1 MRSSP
6 QGRRQRNNRVLMPML
21 ACWCMVVTSL
31 GTAGDMRRA
40 GSALLPEI
48 DVLHYD
54 IEVTLDM
61 VGGMLSGRVTMTA
74 RLNGA
79 TDQVLLNAACLTID
93 QATVDGEIWSASLD
107 TLQETLTLHAP
118 GAGRAAGDTV
128 AVAIDYRRL
137 PGVHRPGGRWGYYF
151 FLDTLGLFSNLGYTM
166 AEPSDARFWMPCVD
180 TPTDK
185 ASAELF
191 VTVPTGYV
199 VASNGK
205 LLGVAPGLGNTT
217 IWHWRE
223 SHPIAT
229 YLISITTSQFT
240 ISTIPFVRAAGDT
253 IPVQYYVW
261 PSDSAECA
269 GYLPT
274 VRAMIMGLSKIFGP
288 YPFDKYG
295 MTAIVPFVYGGM
307 EHQTITTLNQGYKT
321 DEKVVVHELA
331 HQWWGDLVTCA
342 TWKDVWLNES
352 FATYAEAL
360 WAEQNGGREALRHY
374 MSSALEH
381 FDNGSW
387 QGGPYDP
394 EGQGFDLFYDV
405 VYSKGAW
412 ILHTLRGVIG
422 DSVFF
427 RVLDRYRGLYAGK
440 TATTEDLRAVVDTVT
455 GRSMGWF
462 FDQWVYGRGWPIYAS
477 TFSWASDTLTVRLTQ
492 EQSTSWPTF
501 TVPLQVRAKNGLRDT
516 LFTIT
521 PDTRDYV
528 ATVPLTF
535 MPSSVILDPDSL
547 VLKQIVTTAG
557 VAETSQLPTE
567 CELEQNY
574 PNPFNPVTT
583 IGFTLAGAKTG
594 SKSIDN
600 SPLTID
606 NRLGSGVWGPGSSHV
621 RLAVYDLLGREVA
634 VLVDEQKPAGNYTV
648 QFDGSGMASG
658 VYLVR
663 LQADGRTAVKS
674 MLLIR

>member
-1 MRSSP
+1 MKSLP
-6 QGRRQRNNRVLMPML
+6 QDRKPRENRLIMPVL
-21 ACWCMVVTSL
+21 ACWCIAMTSA
-31 GTAGDMRRA
+31 GTAEDLRHA
-40 GSALLPEI
+40 GSTLQPAI
-48 DVLHYD
+48 DVLHYT

-74 RLNGA
+74 RLNIA
-79 TDQVLLNAACLTID
+79 THQVVLNAACLTID
-93 QATVDGEIWSASLD
+93 QATVNGEIWSTSLD
-107 TLQETLTLHAP
+107 SLQETLTLRAP
-118 GAGRAAGDTV
+118 GAGRAAGEIV
-128 AVAIDYRRL
+128 SVAIDYRRL
-137 PGVHRPGGRWGYYF
+137 PGINRPGGRWGYYF
-151 FLDTLGLFSNLGYTM
+151 FRDTIGIPSNLGYTM

-185 ASAELF
+185 ASAELL
-191 VTVPTGYV
+191 VTVPAGYV
-199 VASNGK
+199 AASNGT
-205 LLGVAPGLGNTT
+205 LLGVTSAPGNTT
-217 IWHWRE
+217 IWHWKE

-229 YLISITTSQFT
+229 YLISITASQFT
-240 ISTIPFVRAAGDT
+240 ISTVPFVRAAGDT
-253 IPVQYYVW
+253 VPVQYYVW

-269 GYLPT
+269 AYLPS
-274 VRAMIMGLSKIFGP
+274 VRAMIEGLGEIFGP

-295 MTAIVPFVYGGM
+295 MTAIVPFGYGGM
-307 EHQTITTLNQGYKT
+307 EHQTITTLNRFLKT
-321 DEKVVVHELA
+321 DENVVVHELA
-331 HQWWGDLVTCA
+331 HQWWGDLVTCG

-360 WAEQNGGREALRHY
+360 WAEQKGGREALRHY
-374 MSSALEH
+374 MHSALEH
-381 FDNGSW
+381 FYYGSW

-394 EGQGFDLFYDV
+394 EGQGFNLFDDV

-412 ILHTLRGVIG
+412 VLHTLRGVIG
-422 DSVFF
+422 DSLFF
-427 RVLDRYRGLYAGK
+427 RSLDRYRGLYAGK

-462 FDQWVYGRGWPIYAS
+462 FDQWVYGHGWPTYAS
-477 TFSWASDTLTVRLTQ
+477 TFSWAPDTLTVRVTQ

-501 TVPLQVRAKNGLRDT
+501 TVPLQVRARNGLRDT
-516 LFTIT
+516 LFVIT
-521 PDTRDYV
+521 PDARIYV
-528 ATVPLTF
+528 ANVPLSF

-557 VAETSQLPTE
+557 VADMPQLPTE
-567 CELEQNY
+567 LGLEQNY

-583 IGFTLAGAKTG
+583 IGFRVPGIG
-594 SKSIDN
+594 SQN
-600 SPLTID
+600 P
-606 NRLGSGVWGPGSSHV
+606 GPGTQDPGSNTRNPEPATRSV

-634 VLVDEQKPAGNYTV
+634 VLVNEQKPAGNYTV
-648 QFDGSGMASG
+648 QFDGSGVASG